1 MLRVRA
7 NRATLLLAIG
17 IVTPLGVLMV
27 NLAAFV
33 MEHLEQFRLVIAACA
48 LISSLVLNTLAVTWL
63 TGIARRRSVRF
74 YLEYPELVRALAAI
88 AVVGGAAV
96 AAYLT
101 YVGMRDPRHLPNG
114 LAIVASLLALLIPFG
129 VALLGR
135 LVVDPASRRGRLF

>member
-7 NRATLLLAIG
+7 NRATFLLVIG
-17 IVTPLGVLMV
+17 IVTPLGILMV

-63 TGIARRRSVRF
+63 TGIARRRSYRF
-74 YLEYPELVRALAAI
+74 YVEYPELVRAVAAV

-96 AAYLT
+96 AAYFT
-101 YVGMRDPRHLPNG
+101 YVGMRDPRQLPNL
-114 LAIVASLLALLIPFG
+114 LAILASVLALLIPFG

-135 LVVDPASRRGRLF
+135 LVVRGRPL